1 MSREPRYKIELLGK
15 YREFVEYSEAIS
27 AANRLIVSSD
37 VRRLGISRP
46 EQLVK
51 SI

>member
-1 MSREPRYKIELLGK
+1 MSRQPRYKIELLGK

-27 AANRLIVSSD
+27 AANRLIISGD
-37 VRRLGISRP
+37 VRKMGFSRP

>member
-1 MSREPRYKIELLGK
+1 MSRQPKFKIEIAGK

-27 AANRLIVSSD
+27 AANYLIVSSD

-51 SI
+51 RI

>member
-1 MSREPRYKIELLGK
+1 MSRQPRYKIKLLAK

-27 AANRLIVSSD
+27 AANHLIVSRD
-37 VRRLGISRP
+37 VRRLGITRP

>member
-1 MSREPRYKIELLGK
+1 MSREPRYKIELQGK
-15 YREFVEYSEAIS
+15 YQEFVEYSEAIS

-37 VRRLGISRP
+37 VRRLGITKP
-46 EQLVK
+46 EQLVN

>member
-1 MSREPRYKIELLGK
+1 MSRQLRYKIELLGK
-15 YREFVEYSEAIS
+15 YHEFVDYSEAIS
-27 AANRLIVSSD
+27 AANRLIVSSN
-37 VRRLGISRP
+37 VRRLGITRP

>member
-1 MSREPRYKIELLGK
+1 MSRKPRYKIELLGK
-15 YREFVEYSEAIS
+15 YQEFVEYSDAIS
-27 AANRLIVSSD
+27 AANRLIVSSE
-37 VRRLGISRP
+37 VRRLGITRP